1 MVVSNK
7 SIGKHEL
14 IVTLNNTTVPVLIEI
29 KLLGLCINEK
39 NGFQISH

>member
-14 IVTLNNTTVPVLIEI
+14 IVTLNNTTVPVLFEI
-29 KLLGLCINEK
+29 K
-39 NGFQISH
+39 

>member
-14 IVTLNNTTVPVLIEI
+14 IVTLNNTTVPVLTEI
-29 KLLGLCINEK
+29 KLLGLYIDEK